1 MIHTNESNMMSEG
14 MLHKQPQIKKD
25 SNATSYSLNENTRDA
40 MVSVKIDESVDLKLN
55 QEDSMQ

>member
-1 MIHTNESNMMSEG
+1 MMSEG

-40 MVSVKIDESVDLKLN
+40 MVNLKIDESVDLKLN